1 MSQFDM
7 LCKLQMRSRVMGM
20 ARQIGS
26 DSKLPH
32 IEGLRAF
39 AVVAVMINHFAP
51 QLLPGG
57 YLGVDIFFVISGYVI
72 TKILLVNTG
81 LQQKEFFEQFFA
93 RRVARLLPALVV
105 CVAISMVLVA
115 LFVQP
120 LSINFWTNAVT
131 GMSSSVG
138 LSNMFLVI
146 EQSNYFGSLA
156 DFNFFTHTWS
166 LCVEIQ
172 FYLLFPFIFLQR
184 SKIGADRRLRRQLL
198 IVAGFSLTSFV
209 LFVLL
214 HSVNPTATY
223 YVMPTRF
230 WEFGVG
236 SIACIFTSFAN
247 SRIKQLSNVVAVCV
261 LGLLVA
267 MMFVPVEHN
276 VIATAATVIAT
287 FWCVVMPLPRTGLA
301 NFLTSRIPL
310 WIGERSYS
318 IYLWHWV
325 VLATARWTHGV
336 TLVSAPVLVV
346 VTFCCAVMSFNW
358 VEQPFRQWA
367 KGVSARSVMIR
378 GLGLAAVGAVF
389 VFVIAFPLRGV
400 LFLGTDD
407 ADFRTTKSIYSSG
420 CDVRRIPAAEPVDLN
435 ECASGVI
442 GSSGTIYLLGDSHAK
457 QFEDP
462 IRDIATRRG
471 ERFVSTW
478 GSGCIF
484 PPIDASNVS
493 CRAGG
498 QQVLTAVT
506 AEVKPGDVVIIA
518 NQLLNYLSN
527 DEQVN
532 SGSKKRDDVVDLLS
546 LDAYEQELETFA
558 LGVQANG
565 GRVITYID
573 GLQFPGL
580 DVGALCTQEW
590 FRPNI
595 PQQCLRSK
603 SQYLETR
610 LPIERALYALE
621 SKSVVRV
628 WDGMQWSDCAGDTC
642 VASKMSDSNHF
653 IDWYTWVVMR
663 DSEKELW
670 SPR

>member
-1 MSQFDM
+1 
-7 LCKLQMRSRVMGM
+7 MRSRVMGM

-26 DSKLPH
+26 GLRMPH

-72 TKILLVNTG
+72 SKVLLVNTG
-81 LQQKEFFEQFFA
+81 LQQKDFFKQFFA

-105 CVAISMVLVA
+105 CVAMSMVLVA
-115 LFVQP
+115 MFVQP
-120 LSINFWTNAVT
+120 LSINYWTNAVT

-172 FYLLFPFIFLQR
+172 FYLLFPFIFLER
-184 SKIGADRRLRRQLL
+184 SNIGADRRLRRQLF
-198 IVAGFSLTSFV
+198 IVAGFSLISFV
-209 LFVLL
+209 LFVIL

-223 YVMPTRF
+223 YVMITRF

-236 SIACIFTSFAN
+236 SIACIFASFAN
-247 SRIKQLSNVVAVCV
+247 SRIKQLSNVMAVCV

-267 MMFVPVEHN
+267 MMFVPVEQN
-276 VIATAATVIAT
+276 VIATAVTVIAT
-287 FWCVVMPLPRTGLA
+287 FWCVVTPLPHTGLA
-301 NFLTSRIPL
+301 NLLTSRIPL

-325 VLATARWTHGV
+325 VLTTARWTLGV

-358 VEQPFRQWA
+358 VEQPFRKWA

-378 GLGLAAVGAVF
+378 GLGFTAAGAVF
-389 VFVIAFPLRGV
+389 VFVVAFPLRGV
-400 LFLGTDD
+400 LFLGNDD
-407 ADFRTTKSIYSSG
+407 AEFQTTKSIFSSG
-420 CDVRRIPAAEPVDLN
+420 CDVRKIASSRLIDLN
-435 ECASGVI
+435 QCASGVI
-442 GSSGTIYLLGDSHAK
+442 GASGTIFLLGDSHAK

-462 IRDIATRRG
+462 IRDVAMRRG
-471 ERFVSTW
+471 ERLVSTW

-484 PPIDASNVS
+484 PPIDDSDVS

-498 QQVLTAVT
+498 ERVLTAVT
-506 AEVKPGDVVIIA
+506 ADVQPGDVVIIA
-518 NQLLNYLSN
+518 NQLLTYLSN

-532 SGSKKRDDVVDLLS
+532 SGSKKKDDVVDLPSLS
-546 LDAYEQELETFA
+546 AYERVLETFA

-565 GRVITYID
+565 GRVIIYMD
-573 GLQFPGL
+573 GPQFPGL
-580 DVGALCTQEW
+580 DVGALCTKEW

-610 LPIERALYALE
+610 MPIERALYTLE
-621 SKSVVRV
+621 SKGIVRI

>member
-1 MSQFDM
+1 
-7 LCKLQMRSRVMGM
+7 M
-20 ARQIGS
+20 APQIS
-26 DSKLPH
+26 SSPKLPQ

-39 AVVAVMINHFAP
+39 AVVAVMVNHFSP

-57 YLGVDIFFVISGYVI
+57 YLGVDVFLVISGYVI
-72 TKILLVNTG
+72 SKGLLANDG
-81 LQQKEFFEQFFA
+81 SQQVYFFKQFFA

-105 CVAISMVLVA
+105 SVGIAMVLVA
-115 LFVQP
+115 MFVQP
-120 LSINFWTNAVT
+120 LSINYWTNAIS
-131 GMSSSVG
+131 GISSSIG
-138 LSNMFLVI
+138 LSNIFLVI
-146 EQSNYFGSLA
+146 EQSNYFSSLA

-166 LCVEIQ
+166 LSVEMQ
-172 FYLLFPFIFLQR
+172 FYFLFPCIFLVR
-184 SKIGADRRLRRQLL
+184 SNTSDDIRLRRRLL
-198 IVAGFSLTSFV
+198 IVSGLSLISIAVFV
-209 LFVLL
+209 LA

-223 YVMPTRF
+223 YLMPTRF

-236 SIACIFTSFAN
+236 SIACMCASFAFR
-247 SRIKQLSNVVAVCV
+247 RIKQLVRLVWIFVP
-261 LGLLVA
+261 GLLLA
-267 MMFVPVEHN
+267 MMFVPVEYN
-276 VIATAATVIAT
+276 VLATVITVIAA
-287 FWCVVMPLPRTGLA
+287 FWCVLVPAPRSSFFKL
-301 NFLTSRIPL
+301 LTSRLAL

-325 VLATARWTHGV
+325 VLTTARWTFGV

-346 VTFCCAVMSFNW
+346 ITFCCAVMSFNW

-367 KGVSARSVMIR
+367 KGVSARNVMVR

-389 VFVIAFPLRGV
+389 VFMIAFPLRGI

-407 ADFRTTKSIYSSG
+407 AEIRTTKSIYSSG
-420 CDVRRIPAAEPVDLN
+420 CDVRKITVDGPIDLN

-442 GSSGTIYLLGDSHAK
+442 GASGTIYLLGDSHAK
-457 QFEDP
+457 QYEDP

-471 ERFVSTW
+471 ERLVSTW

-484 PPIDASNVS
+484 PPIEASDVS
-493 CRAGG
+493 CTTGG
-498 QQVLTAVT
+498 NQVLTAVT

-532 SGSKKRDDVVDLLS
+532 SGSKKKNNVVDLSS
-546 LDAYEQELETFA
+546 LDAYEHVLETFA

-565 GRVITYID
+565 GRVIAHID

-580 DVGALCTQEW
+580 NIGALCTQEW

-610 LPIERALYALE
+610 MPIERALRTLE
-621 SKSVVRV
+621 SKGIVQV
-628 WDGMQWSDCAGDTC
+628 WDGMQWSDCVGDTC

-653 IDWYTWVVMR
+653 IDWYTWVVME
-663 DSEKELW
+663 DSEKVLW

>member
-1 MSQFDM
+1 
-7 LCKLQMRSRVMGM
+7 MRSRVIGM
-20 ARQIGS
+20 AKTISSGLT
-26 DSKLPH
+26 LPH

-57 YLGVDIFFVISGYVI
+57 YLGVDVFFVISGFVI
-72 TKILLVNTG
+72 SKVLVVNTG
-81 LQQKEFFEQFFA
+81 LQQIDFFKQFFA
-93 RRVARLLPALVV
+93 RRVARILPALVI
-105 CVAISMVLVA
+105 CVSIAMVLVA
-115 LFVQP
+115 MFVQP
-120 LSINFWTNAVT
+120 LSINYWTNAIT
-131 GMSSSVG
+131 GISSSIG
-138 LSNMFLVI
+138 LSNMFLVV

-172 FYLLFPFIFLQR
+172 FYLLFPFIFLVP
-184 SKIGADRRLRRQLL
+184 SDVGADDRLRRRLFV
-198 IVAGFSLTSFV
+198 VAGLSLVSFIGFV
-209 LFVLL
+209 LA
-214 HSVNPTATY
+214 HEVNPTATY

-236 SIACIFTSFAN
+236 SIACIFASFSN
-247 SRIKQLSNVVAVCV
+247 SRVKQLSKMMAVCL

-267 MMFVPVEHN
+267 IMFVPVEHN
-276 VIATAATVIAT
+276 VIATVITVIAT
-287 FWCVVMPLPRTGLA
+287 FWCVVTPLPRTGLA
-301 NFLTSRIPL
+301 NLLASRIPL

-325 VLATARWTHGV
+325 VLTTARWTLGV

-358 VEQPFRQWA
+358 VEQPFRKWA

-378 GLGLAAVGAVF
+378 GLGFTAAGAVF
-389 VFVIAFPLRGV
+389 VFVVAFPLRGV

-407 ADFRTTKSIYSSG
+407 AEFRTTKSIYSSG
-420 CDVRRIPAAEPVDLN
+420 CDVRKIASAGAVDLN

-442 GSSGTIYLLGDSHAK
+442 GASGTIYLLGDSHAK
-457 QFEDP
+457 QYEDP
-462 IRDIATRRG
+462 IRDIATRRS

-484 PPIDASNVS
+484 PPIDASDVS
-493 CRAGG
+493 CRDGG
-498 QQVLTAVT
+498 LRVLNAVT
-506 AEVKPGDVVIIA
+506 AEVRPGDVVIIA

-532 SGSKKRDDVVDLLS
+532 SGSKKRDDVVDMPS
-546 LDAYEQELETFA
+546 LGAYEQNLETFA

-565 GRVITYID
+565 GQVITYID

-621 SKSVVRV
+621 SKGVVRV
-628 WDGMQWSDCAGDTC
+628 WDGMQWSDCAWDTC
-642 VASKMSDSNHF
+642 VATKMSDSNHF

>member
-1 MSQFDM
+1 
-7 LCKLQMRSRVMGM
+7 M
-20 ARQIGS
+20 APQIS
-26 DSKLPH
+26 SSPKLPQ

-39 AVVAVMINHFAP
+39 AVVAVMVNHFAP

-57 YLGVDIFFVISGYVI
+57 YLGVDIFLVISGYVI
-72 TKILLVNTG
+72 SKGLLANDG
-81 LQQKEFFEQFFA
+81 SQQIDFFKQFFA

-105 CVAISMVLVA
+105 SVGISMVLVA
-115 LFVQP
+115 MFVQP
-120 LSINFWTNAVT
+120 LSINYWTNAVT
-131 GMSSSVG
+131 GISSSIG

-166 LCVEIQ
+166 LSVEMQ
-172 FYLLFPFIFLQR
+172 FYLLFPCIFLVR
-184 SKIGADRRLRRQLL
+184 SNIGDEIRLRKRLL
-198 IVAGFSLTSFV
+198 IVSGLSLISFAVFV
-209 LFVLL
+209 LA

-223 YVMPTRF
+223 YLMPTRF
-230 WEFGVG
+230 WEFGAG
-236 SIACIFTSFAN
+236 SIACMCASFAVR
-247 SRIKQLSNVVAVCV
+247 RIKQLVRLMRIFVP
-261 LGLLVA
+261 GLLLA
-267 MMFVPVEHN
+267 MMFVPVEYN
-276 VIATAATVIAT
+276 VPATVITVIAA
-287 FWCVVMPLPRTGLA
+287 FWCVLVSAPRSGFSKL
-301 NFLTSRIPL
+301 LTSRLAL

-325 VLATARWTHGV
+325 VLTTARWTYGV
-336 TLVSAPVLVV
+336 TLMSAPVLVV
-346 VTFCCAVMSFNW
+346 LTFCCAVMSFNW

-367 KGVSARSVMIR
+367 KGVSARNVMVR

-389 VFVIAFPLRGV
+389 VFMIAFPFRGI

-407 ADFRTTKSIYSSG
+407 AEIRTTKSIFSSG
-420 CDVRRIPAAEPVDLN
+420 CDVRKITVDGPIDLN

-442 GSSGTIYLLGDSHAK
+442 GASGTIYLLGDSHAK
-457 QFEDP
+457 QYEDP
-462 IRDIATRRG
+462 IRDIAKRRG
-471 ERFVSTW
+471 ERLVSAW
-478 GSGCIF
+478 GAGCIF
-484 PPIDASNVS
+484 PAIDASDAS
-493 CRAGG
+493 CMAGG
-498 QQVLTAVT
+498 KQVLTAVT
-506 AEVKPGDVVIIA
+506 AGVKPGDVVIIA

-532 SGSKKRDDVVDLLS
+532 SGSKKEDNVVDLSS
-546 LDAYEQELETFA
+546 LDTYERVLETFA

-565 GRVITYID
+565 GRVIAYID

-580 DVGALCTQEW
+580 NVGALCTQEW

-595 PQQCLRSK
+595 PQQCIRSK

-610 LPIERALYALE
+610 MPIERALRTLE
-621 SKSVVRV
+621 SKGIVQV

-653 IDWYTWVVMR
+653 IDWYTWVVMG

>member
-1 MSQFDM
+1 
-7 LCKLQMRSRVMGM
+7 M
-20 ARQIGS
+20 AREIGS
-26 DSKLPH
+26 GLKLPH

-39 AVVAVMINHFAP
+39 AVVAVMVNHFAP
-51 QLLPGG
+51 RILPSG
-57 YLGVDIFFVISGYVI
+57 YLGVDVFFVISGFVI
-72 TKILLVNTG
+72 SKVLVVNTG
-81 LQQKEFFEQFFA
+81 LQQIDFFRQFFA

-105 CVAISMVLVA
+105 CVAIAMVLVA
-115 LFVQP
+115 MFVQP
-120 LSINFWTNAVT
+120 LSINYWTNSVT
-131 GMSSSVG
+131 GISSSIG
-138 LSNMFLVI
+138 LSNMFLVV

-172 FYLLFPFIFLQR
+172 FYLLFPFIFLARTNVSEGNQLR
-184 SKIGADRRLRRQLL
+184 RRLLVVSGL
-198 IVAGFSLTSFV
+198 SLVSFTVFV
-209 LFVLL
+209 LA
-214 HSVNPTATY
+214 HEVNPTATY

-236 SIACIFTSFAN
+236 SIACIFTSFTN
-247 SRIKQLSNVVAVCV
+247 SRIKQLSKVMAVCV

-267 MMFVPVEHN
+267 MMFVPVEQN
-276 VIATAATVIAT
+276 VIATAVTVIAT
-287 FWCVVMPLPRTGLA
+287 FWCVVTPLPRTGLG
-301 NFLTSRIPL
+301 NLLTSRIPL

-325 VLATARWTHGV
+325 VLATARWTFGV
-336 TLVSAPVLVV
+336 TPVSALVLVA

-389 VFVIAFPLRGV
+389 VFVVAFPLRGV
-400 LFLGTDD
+400 LFLGTND
-407 ADFRTTKSIYSSG
+407 AEFRTTKSIFSPG
-420 CDVRRIPAAEPVDLN
+420 CDVRKIASARPIDLN
-435 ECASGVI
+435 QCASGVI
-442 GSSGTIYLLGDSHAK
+442 GASGTIYLLGDSHAK

-462 IRDIATRRG
+462 TRDIATRRG
-471 ERFVSTW
+471 ERLVSTW

-484 PPIDASNVS
+484 PPLDTSDAS

-498 QQVLTAVT
+498 ERVLTEVT

-527 DEQVN
+527 DEQEN
-532 SGSKKRDDVVDLLS
+532 SGSKKRDDVVDPPS
-546 LDAYEQELETFA
+546 LAAYERVLETFA

-565 GRVITYID
+565 GRVITYMD

-580 DVGALCTQEW
+580 DVGALCTKEW

-595 PQQCLRSK
+595 PQHCLRSK

-610 LPIERALYALE
+610 MPIERALYTLE
-621 SKSVVRV
+621 SKGIVRV

>member
-1 MSQFDM
+1 MTKTNSSG
-7 LCKLQMRSRVMGM
+7 LT
-20 ARQIGS
+20 
-26 DSKLPH
+26 LPH

-39 AVVAVMINHFAP
+39 AVVAVIINHFAP

-72 TKILLVNTG
+72 SRLLLVNTG
-81 LQQKEFFEQFFA
+81 LLQKDFFKQFFA
-93 RRVARLLPALVV
+93 RRVARILPALVI
-105 CVAISMVLVA
+105 CVSIAMVLVA
-115 LFVQP
+115 MFVQP
-120 LSINFWTNAVT
+120 LSINYWTNAIT
-131 GMSSSVG
+131 GISSSIG
-138 LSNMFLVI
+138 LSNMFLVV

-172 FYLLFPFIFLQR
+172 FYLLFPFIFLVR
-184 SKIGADRRLRRQLL
+184 SDVGADARLRRRLFV
-198 IVAGFSLTSFV
+198 VAGLSLVSFIGFV
-209 LFVLL
+209 LA
-214 HSVNPTATY
+214 HEVNPTATY

-230 WEFGVG
+230 WEFGAG
-236 SIACIFTSFAN
+236 SIACMLVLLFTN
-247 SRIKQLSNVVAVCV
+247 RIKQLSTASATGV
-261 LGLLVA
+261 LGILVA
-267 MMFVPVEHN
+267 AMFVPVEHN
-276 VIATAATVIAT
+276 VIATIIAVCAT
-287 FWCVVMPLPRTGLA
+287 FFCVMTPLPRIGLA
-301 NFLTSRIPL
+301 KLLTGRIPL

-325 VLATARWTHGV
+325 VLTTARWTIGV
-336 TLVSAPVLVV
+336 TIISAPLIVV
-346 VTFCCAVMSFNW
+346 ATFCCAVMSFNW

-378 GLGLAAVGAVF
+378 GLGFTTAGAVF
-389 VFVIAFPLRGV
+389 VFVVAFPLRGV

-407 ADFRTTKSIYSSG
+407 AEFRTTKSIYSSG
-420 CDVRRIPAAEPVDLN
+420 CDVRNIASARAIDLN

-442 GSSGTIYLLGDSHAK
+442 GASGTIYLLGDSHAK
-457 QFEDP
+457 QYEDP

-484 PPIDASNVS
+484 PPIDASDVS

-498 QQVLTAVT
+498 LRVLTAVT
-506 AEVKPGDVVIIA
+506 AEVKPGDVVVIA

-527 DEQVN
+527 DEQEN
-532 SGSKKRDDVVDLLS
+532 SGSEKRDDVVDLPS
-546 LDAYEQELETFA
+546 LAAYERVLETFA

-565 GRVITYID
+565 GSVIVYMD
-573 GLQFPGL
+573 GPQFPGL
-580 DVGALCTQEW
+580 DVGALCTKEW

-610 LPIERALYALE
+610 MPIERALYTLE
-621 SKSVVRV
+621 SKGIVRI

-653 IDWYTWVVMR
+653 IDWYTWVVIR